1 MADHVR
7 EQIRSRIVTN
17 CTGLGTTGS
26 RVFESRIYPLASSE
40 LPGLLV
46 YTLSES
52 SEPIRIGP
60 NRLIQRNLNLV
71 VQAYCEQNSDFD
83 GTIDDICKEVETA
96 LASDRTVNGLAKDLF
111 ITSTEI
117 SFSSEGAK
125 AIGYATLLFE
135 VDYYTDAQ
143 SPDVP
148 K

>member
-17 CTGLGTTGS
+17 CTGLSTTGS
-26 RVFESRIYPLASSE
+26 RVFESRIYPLESSE

-125 AIGYATLLFE
+125 AIGYATMLFE

>member
-17 CTGLGTTGS
+17 VTGLGTTGS
-26 RVFESRIYPLASSE
+26 RVFESRIYPLESSE

-125 AIGYATLLFE
+125 AIGYATMLFE

>member
-17 CTGLGTTGS
+17 VTGLASTGS
-26 RVFESRIYPLASSE
+26 RVFESRIYPLESSE

-46 YTLSES
+46 YTISEE

-60 NRLIQRNLNLV
+60 NRLLERVLNVV
-71 VQAYCEQNSDFD
+71 VQPYCESNSDFD
-83 GTIDDICKEVETA
+83 GTIDEICKEVETA

-111 ITSTEI
+111 IASTEI
-117 SFSSEGAK
+117 TYSSEGAK
-125 AIGYATLLFE
+125 PVGYATMVFT

-143 SPDVP
+143 SPDVAR
-148 K
+148 

>member
-17 CTGLGTTGS
+17 VTGLASTGS
-26 RVFESRIYPLASSE
+26 RVFESRIYPLESSE

-46 YTLSES
+46 YTISEE

-60 NRLIQRNLNLV
+60 NRLLERVLNVV
-71 VQAYCEQNSDFD
+71 VQAYCESNSDFD
-83 GTIDDICKEVETA
+83 GTIDEICKEVETA
-96 LASDRTVNGLAKDLF
+96 LASDRTVNGLSKDLF
-111 ITSTEI
+111 IESTDI
-117 SFSSEGAK
+117 TFSSESNK
-125 AIGYATLLFE
+125 TVGYVTMVFQ
-135 VDYYTDAQ
+135 VQYYTDAQ

>member
-26 RVFESRIYPLASSE
+26 NVFESRIYPLESGQ

-46 YTLSES
+46 YTLSEE

-60 NRLIQRNLNLV
+60 NRLLQRVLNVV
-71 VQAYCEQNSDFD
+71 VQGYCETNSDFD
-83 GTIDDICKEVETA
+83 GKIDDICKEVEIA

-111 ITSTEI
+111 IASTDI
-117 SFSSEGAK
+117 TFSGEGAK
-125 AIGYATLLFE
+125 PVGYVTMLWTC
-135 VDYYTDAQ
+135 DYYTDAQ
-143 SPDVP
+143 NPDVA

>member
-1 MADHVR
+1 M
-7 EQIRSRIVTN
+7 QIS
-17 CTGLGTTGS
+17 
-26 RVFESRIYPLASSE
+26 FESRIYPLESSE

>member
-17 CTGLGTTGS
+17 CTGLSTTGS
-26 RVFESRIYPLASSE
+26 RVFESRIYPLESSE

-125 AIGYATLLFE
+125 AIGYATMLFE

-148 K
+148 T

>member
-17 CTGLGTTGS
+17 VTGLGTTGS
-26 RVFESRIYPLASSE
+26 RVFESRIYPLESSE

>member
-17 CTGLGTTGS
+17 CTGLSTTGS
-26 RVFESRIYPLASSE
+26 RVFESRIYPLESSE

>member
-26 RVFESRIYPLASSE
+26 RVFESRIYPMEGSE

-46 YTLSES
+46 FTTTEL

-60 NRLIQRNLNLV
+60 NRLLERTLSVV
-71 VQAYCEQNSDFD
+71 VQGYCETNSDFD
-83 GTIDDICKEVETA
+83 GTIDEICKEVETA

-111 ITSTEI
+111 IESTDI
-117 SFSSEGAK
+117 TFSSESNK
-125 AIGYATLLFE
+125 AVGFVTMVFQ
-135 VDYYTDAQ
+135 VQYYTDAQ

>member
-17 CTGLGTTGS
+17 VTGLSTTGS
-26 RVFESRIYPLASSE
+26 NVFESRIYPMESSE

-46 YTLSES
+46 YTISEE

-60 NRLIQRNLNLV
+60 NRLLERVLNVV
-71 VQAYCEQNSDFD
+71 VQAYCESNSDFD
-83 GTIDDICKEVETA
+83 GTIDQICKEVEVA

-111 ITSTEI
+111 IASTDI
-117 SFSSEGAK
+117 TYSSEGAK
-125 AIGYATLLFE
+125 PVGYVTMVFT

-143 SPDVP
+143 SPDVAR
-148 K
+148 

>member
-17 CTGLGTTGS
+17 VTGLGTTGS
-26 RVFESRIYPLASSE
+26 RVFESRIYPLESSA

-96 LASDRTVNGLAKDLF
+96 LASDRTVNGLAKDCF

>member
-17 CTGLGTTGS
+17 VTGLASTGS
-26 RVFESRIYPLASSE
+26 RVFESRIYPLESSE

-46 YTLSES
+46 YTISEE

-60 NRLIQRNLNLV
+60 NRLLERVLNVV
-71 VQAYCEQNSDFD
+71 VQAYCESNSDFD
-83 GTIDDICKEVETA
+83 GTIDEICKEVEVA

-111 ITSTEI
+111 IASTEI
-117 SFSSEGAK
+117 TYSSEGAK
-125 AIGYATLLFE
+125 PVGYATMVFT

>member
-26 RVFESRIYPLASSE
+26 RVFESRIYPLESSE

-117 SFSSEGAK
+117 SFSNEGAK